1 MVLSILL
8 SWENAMIRPAGGL
21 LASCAALLLFGSAA
35 PGRSAPDEPDRDA
48 GVVAAPAIVAPPPPP
63 VAPKP
68 PSPPSAQQAL
78 EDGVLIVV
86 SLPRQKMFVFKDG
99 ALWDSS
105 PVSTGRKGHGTP
117 VGLFPI
123 LQKAVHHRSTLYN
136 NAPMPHMQRLTWGG
150 VALHGGHVPGYKAS
164 HGCIRV
170 PHAFARK
177 LFAITDMK
185 TTAVLVTR
193 QSVASAESAVV
204 LARGYGTPPAAPATR
219 RVELAA
225 AVPAPVPAA
234 APDVV
239 AASAPAPVSAASGRV
254 QTIQL
259 VAAQSPENAAQY
271 WRQLVQRR
279 PQLASLQHQI
289 VPAVVN
295 SRQYYRLR
303 ASGPGAAAICSDL
316 ASAGVA
322 CLKVS
327 A

>member
-1 MVLSILL
+1 
-8 SWENAMIRPAGGL
+8 MIRPAGGL

-35 PGRSAPDEPDRDA
+35 PGQSALGDA
-48 GVVAAPAIVAPPPPP
+48 GGAATPAAIPLPVAAPPPAPA
-63 VAPKP
+63 APKP
-68 PSPPSAQQAL
+68 PSPPTAEQAL
-78 EDGVLIVV
+78 DNGVLIVV
-86 SLPRQKMFVFKDG
+86 SLPRQRMFVFKDG
-99 ALWDSS
+99 ALWGSP

-123 LQKAVHHRSTLYN
+123 LEKAVHHRSTIYSG
-136 NAPMPHMQRLTWGG
+136 APMPYMQRLTWGG

-170 PHAFARK
+170 PHAFAKK
-177 LFAITDMK
+177 LFAITDK
-185 TTAVLVTR
+185 KSTAVLVTR
-193 QSVASAESAVV
+193 QSVASAASAVA
-204 LARGYGTPPAAPATR
+204 LARGHGAPAVLPAAR

-225 AVPAPVPAA
+225 ARPAPLPARLTAPVVVAAA
-234 APDVV
+234 AP
-239 AASAPAPVSAASGRV
+239 APAAGARV

-259 VAAQSPENAAQY
+259 IAAQSPENAAAY
-271 WRQLVQRR
+271 WQQLVQRR

-303 ASGPGAAAICSDL
+303 ATGPGAAAICSGL